1 MRRSHWLFA
10 IGLAVLAGCG
20 DEAIAPSSPED
31 ARAMLAIA
39 PDFTADKLAAEIGLE
54 PGQMAAFEA
63 RLNELHATLQDVHG
77 LLPAQGEDV
86 SALESDPTFKA
97 AMERL
102 HEKHH
107 ALLEGLTADQRDRF
121 IHHVHDRLQAHL
133 DADGHDPSGHGLR
146 DIAERLHGA
155 RGH

>member
-1 MRRSHWLFA
+1 MLFA
-10 IGLAVLAGCG
+10 PFAERYGLQWTPLLMVPSLLLLAMFLRSVPP
-20 DEAIAPSSPED
+20 I
-31 ARAMLAIA
+31 
-39 PDFTADKLAAEIGLE
+39 
-54 PGQMAAFEA
+54 
-63 RLNELHATLQDVHG
+63 
-77 LLPAQGEDV
+77 
-86 SALESDPTFKA
+86 
-97 AMERL
+97 ERL